1 MSDCVDLPPVSGG
14 IPVWIEGGRV
24 HIDVRG
30 LEPPGPLVAILEL
43 IERPE
48 TGDAPGKTVDVRLH
62 RDPVFLY
69 PELTERGWSWERLPA
84 SEGEVRLRL
93 VKDSDAREI

>member
-1 MSDCVDLPPVSGG
+1 MSDPINLAPVAGG
-14 IPVWIEGGRV
+14 VPVWREDGVV

-30 LEPPGPLVAILEL
+30 MEPPRPFVAIIEL
-43 IERPE
+43 IERPGS
-48 TGDAPGKTVDVRLH
+48 GDIVAVRLH

-84 SEGEVRLRL
+84 CEGEVRLRL
-93 VKDSDAREI
+93 VKDRPGL

>member
-1 MSDCVDLPPVSGG
+1 MSDAVNPAPVAGG
-14 IPVWIEGGRV
+14 IPVWLEDGEV

-30 LEPPGPLVAILEL
+30 LEPPRPFVAVIEL

-48 TGDAPGKTVDVRLH
+48 IGDRVIIRLH
-62 RDPVFLY
+62 RDPIFLY

-84 SEGEVRLRL
+84 REGEVRLRL
-93 VKDSDAREI
+93 IRNND